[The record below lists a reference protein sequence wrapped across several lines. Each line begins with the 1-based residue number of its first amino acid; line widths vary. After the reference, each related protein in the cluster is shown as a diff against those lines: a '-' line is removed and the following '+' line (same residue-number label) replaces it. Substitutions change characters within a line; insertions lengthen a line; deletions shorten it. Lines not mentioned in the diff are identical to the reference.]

1 MSRLIEISIGGYTHA
16 TLSVSEDC
24 YDEIASA
31 LKANNRGDCVDE
43 ENKVIDM
50 KGIGLLLDST
60 VSPKG
65 DC

>member
-1 MSRLIEISIGGYTHA
+1 MNRLIEISVGGYTHG

-24 YDEIASA
+24 YEEIASA
-31 LKANNRGDCVDE
+31 LKASRRGDCVDD

-50 KGIGLLLDST
+50 KGLGLLLDAT
-60 VSPKG
+60 VSSKG